1 METEQLK
8 DKEVY
13 ISTFCYYFKE
23 AEILSGFSPIA

>member
-13 ISTFCYYFKE
+13 ISIFCYFKE
-23 AEILSGFSPIA
+23 AKILMGFSSIA

>member
-13 ISTFCYYFKE
+13 ISTFCYFKE